1 MCASNVPG
9 QRIHG
14 HPAIT
19 RQLDYPP
26 CAAICFQVTALRSE
40 AQVFTDNRF
49 RDIQNSVKH
58 QVFRDSRYY
67 YREENQFAP

>member
-1 MCASNVPG
+1 M
-9 QRIHG
+9 
-14 HPAIT
+14 
-19 RQLDYPP
+19 
-26 CAAICFQVTALRSE
+26 CFQVTALRSE

-67 YREENQFAP
+67 YREEKKFAP